1 MSQVIWPRVA
11 VVGAGAVGCFFGAK
25 LAKAGAAVTLIGRAP
40 AMQAIA
46 DHGLE
51 IIGQDYTDRVHLQTS
66 IELSAAATCDLILL
80 CVKTSD
86 TVPTAKALVSF
97 LRPATTML
105 SLQNGVDNVER
116 IFDATGLRAIPAAV
130 YVAVE
135 MSAPG
140 KLLHRGRGD
149 LSIGAFP
156 FQVPADASAERL
168 TSSALENIAAWFE
181 ASGVPCIV
189 SKNVLGE
196 LWAKF
201 IVNCA
206 VNAISALT
214 QTPYGR
220 MLEQP
225 DIKTLISALVRE
237 TVAVAHAHGV
247 QLKQTNHE
255 EAVFQVMKA
264 MSAQYSSTAQDLARG
279 KPTEIDALNG
289 YVSKIAKLH
298 ALEAPLNTWLTAMVK
313 LRASSQDRSDLGT
326 AVITPK
332 VK

>member
-1 MSQVIWPRVA
+1 MSQVKWPRVA

-25 LAKAGAAVTLIGRAP
+25 LAKAGAAVTLIGRAQ

-51 IIGQDYTDRVHLQTS
+51 IIGQDYSGRVRLQTS
-66 IELSAAATCDLILL
+66 TELSAAAGCDLILL
-80 CVKTSD
+80 CVKTTD
-86 TVPTAKALVSF
+86 TVETVKALAPH
-97 LRPATTML
+97 LKPDTAIL

-116 IFDATGLRAIPAAV
+116 IFETTGFRAIPAAV

-135 MSAPG
+135 MNAPG

-156 FQVPADASAERL
+156 FQAPSDVHAERF
-168 TSSALENIAAWFE
+168 TSSSLKNIAAWFE
-181 ASGVPCIV
+181 ASGVPCTV
-189 SKNVLGE
+189 SDNVMGE

-214 QTPYGR
+214 QAPYGR

-237 TVAVAHAHGV
+237 TVSIAQAHGV
-247 QLKQTNHE
+247 QLKDTDHE
-255 EAVFQVMKA
+255 AAVFQVMKA
-264 MSAQYSSTAQDLARG
+264 MSGQYSSTAQDLARG

-289 YVSKIAKLH
+289 YVSKTAKLH
-298 ALEAPLNTWLTAMVK
+298 GLDAPLNAWLTAMVK
-313 LRASSQDRSDLGT
+313 LRAGQ
-326 AVITPK
+326 I
-332 VK
+332 

>member
-1 MSQVIWPRVA
+1 MSQVIWPSIWPRVA

-51 IIGQDYTDRVHLQTS
+51 IIGQDYSETVRLQTS
-66 IELSAAATCDLILL
+66 TELSAAADCDLILL
-80 CVKTSD
+80 CVKTTD
-86 TVPTAKALVSF
+86 TDSTVKALASH
-97 LRPATTML
+97 LKPDTAIL

-116 IFDATGLRAIPAAV
+116 IFEARGLRAIPAAV

-135 MSAPG
+135 MNAPG

-149 LSIGAFP
+149 LAIGAFP
-156 FQVPADASAERL
+156 FQAPTDESADRITASAL
-168 TSSALENIAAWFE
+168 QNIAAWFE
-181 ASGVPCIV
+181 ASGVPCTV
-189 SKNVLGE
+189 SDNVMGV

-214 QTPYGR
+214 QAPYGR

-247 QLKQTNHE
+247 QLKENDHE
-255 EAVFQVMKA
+255 GVVFQVMKA
-264 MSAQYSSTAQDLARG
+264 MSAQFSSTAQDLARG

-298 ALEAPLNTWLTAMVK
+298 GLEAPLNAWLTAMVK
-313 LRASSQDRSDLGT
+313 LRAGQF
-326 AVITPK
+326 
-332 VK
+332 